1 MGAKSLPGGVL
12 PAEVLLSLAR
22 SRSAERRGQLALAL
36 TDLFRDGAAV
46 LTDRERATM
55 FDILR
60 RLVHEVEVSV
70 RQSIAEH
77 LAGDAAAPRGL
88 IQDLAN
94 DQIEVAWP
102 ILVGSCVLEDIDL
115 IEIVQQRSLEHKLA
129 VTQRGSVSEAVA
141 EALVKS
147 GEESVIVSLLRNAN
161 ARLSTATMEYLVEQS
176 QRVDAFQEPL
186 LHRHELPPDLAR
198 RMLLWVSAALRED
211 IVARFGL
218 SGTAADDL
226 LEGAVVETLETAAP
240 SAKDAALIREIEKSG
255 LIRPGLLREVVA
267 AGQLVLYA
275 RVVEKLAGIGR
286 QLALR
291 LLFEPSGDGLA
302 VLCRAID
309 VSAED
314 FLEIYAI
321 ARRARPFNAD
331 QLAADCRRL
340 NDFFRSLTSD
350 AARQVVLRWR
360 RHPGYLAALRELQ
373 AARGNHV

>member
-1 MGAKSLPGGVL
+1 MAGDSVPGGVL

-22 SRSAERRGQLALAL
+22 SRSIERRGQLALAL
-36 TDLFRDGAAV
+36 TDLFRDGSAV

-70 RQSIAEH
+70 RRSIADH
-77 LAGDAAAPRGL
+77 LANDPGAPQGL

-102 ILVGSCVLEDIDL
+102 ILLNSAVLEDVDL

-141 EALVKS
+141 DALVKS
-147 GEESVIVSLLRNAN
+147 GEESVIVGLLRNAN

-176 QRVDAFQEPL
+176 RRVDSFQEPL
-186 LHRHELPPDLAR
+186 LHRSELPPELAR
-198 RMLLWVSAALRED
+198 RMLLWVSAALREH
-211 IVARFGL
+211 IVARFGVG
-218 SGTAADDL
+218 GTAADDL
-226 LEGAVVETLETAAP
+226 VEGAVVEAMGTPAAA
-240 SAKDAALIREIEKSG
+240 AKDAVLIQEIERNG
-255 LIRPGLLREVVA
+255 LISPNLLREAVA

-275 RVVEKLAGIGR
+275 RIVEKMAGVGR

-291 LLFEPSGDGLA
+291 LLFEASGDGLA
-302 VLCRAID
+302 VLCRAMD
-309 VSAED
+309 VPGED
-314 FLEIYAI
+314 FLEIYGI
-321 ARRARPFNAD
+321 ARRARPFNAE
-331 QLAADCRRL
+331 QLATDRRRL
-340 NDFFRSLTSD
+340 GEFYRTMTSD
-350 AARQVVLRWR
+350 AAREVVMRWR
-360 RHPGYLAALRELQ
+360 RNPGYLAALRDLQ

>member
-1 MGAKSLPGGVL
+1 MTGETVPEGVA

-22 SRSAERRGQLALAL
+22 SRSIERRGQLALAL
-36 TDLFRDGAAV
+36 TDLFRDGSAV

-55 FDILR
+55 YDILR

-70 RQSIAEH
+70 RRSIADH
-77 LAGDAAAPRGL
+77 LANDPGAPRGL

-94 DQIEVAWP
+94 DQLEVAWP
-102 ILVGSCVLEDIDL
+102 VLLNSTALEDIDL

-141 EALVKS
+141 DALVKS
-147 GEESVIVSLLRNAN
+147 GEESVIVGLLRNAN

-176 QRVDAFQEPL
+176 RRVDSFQEPL
-186 LHRHELPPDLAR
+186 LHRSELPPDLAR
-198 RMLLWVSAALRED
+198 RMLFWVSAALREH
-211 IVARFGL
+211 IVARFGI

-226 LEGAVVETLETAAP
+226 VEGAVAEALAAP
-240 SAKDAALIREIEKSG
+240 PPATKDVVLIQEIERNG
-255 LIRPGLLREVVA
+255 MIAPNLLREAVA

-275 RVVEKLAGIGR
+275 RIVEKIAGIGR

-302 VLCRAID
+302 VLCRGMD
-309 VSAED
+309 VPGED
-314 FLEIYAI
+314 FLEIYRM
-321 ARRARPFNAD
+321 ARCARPFNAE
-331 QLAADCRRL
+331 QLAGDCRRL
-340 NDFFRSLTSD
+340 GDFYRSMTSD
-350 AARQVVLRWR
+350 AAREVVKRWR
-360 RHPGYLAALRELQ
+360 RNPGYLAALRELQ